1 MKKLKTEEEDKKDA
15 TLLNGDIS
23 STSSSDFKL
32 INTKVKDDA
41 DEVENKV
48 LDTVESLLMML
59 GKPNKKVQVTKN
71 VSFKN

>member
-1 MKKLKTEEEDKKDA
+1 MKKLKTEDENKKDA

-32 INTKVKDDA
+32 INAKVKDDA

-71 VSFKN
+71 VSFKI

>member
-1 MKKLKTEEEDKKDA
+1 MKKLKTEDEDKKDA

-32 INTKVKDDA
+32 INTKMKDDA
-41 DEVENKV
+41 NEVENKV

>member
-1 MKKLKTEEEDKKDA
+1 MKKLKTEDEDKKDA

-32 INTKVKDDA
+32 INAKVKDDT